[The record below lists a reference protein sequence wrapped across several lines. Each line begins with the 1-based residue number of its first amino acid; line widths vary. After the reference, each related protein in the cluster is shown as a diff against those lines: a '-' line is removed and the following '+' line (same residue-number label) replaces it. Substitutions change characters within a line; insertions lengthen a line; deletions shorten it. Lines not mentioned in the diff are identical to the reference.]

1 MCVRDDRS
9 NFSRFTPEKD
19 EDGSVLV
26 QASLIVPRRSSGKT
40 TLTPKGRSDSSR
52 SRLICRRT
60 NLAGRLAVPS
70 TRVHRRSRLRPPTPG
85 QRQIRYLRK
94 GSDEIPRVR
103 QSGVQSM
110 ILRLP
115 PSGRTRQPS
124 DARIDAAPAGSLR
137 SRGEQS
143 HGRRLMAG
151 SWRTRASAVGR
162 YDTSGRFRVMSSEAR
177 QPVVDALVED
187 RVRRRTRGG
196 RVRGPVCPTR
206 PCDPYDVGPL
216 CDR

>member
-9 NFSRFTPEKD
+9 NFSRFTLKRTRTVAC
-19 EDGSVLV
+19 SSR
-26 QASLIVPRRSSGKT
+26 QASIVPRRSGKT

-70 TRVHRRSRLRPPTPG
+70 TPSPPAFETAAANSGPAADPIPAERIG
-85 QRQIRYLRK
+85 C
-94 GSDEIPRVR
+94 EIPRVR

-124 DARIDAAPAGSLR
+124 DARIVLRAGGLVTIAR
-137 SRGEQS
+137 RAVTD
-143 HGRRLMAG
+143 GRPLMAD
-151 SWRTRASAVGR
+151 SRHSRNCCYVIRARAMLRDLLILRRAVPLVHLP
-162 YDTSGRFRVMSSEAR
+162 FRRQTQQNGPGAR
-177 QPVVDALVED
+177 PS
-187 RVRRRTRGG
+187 
-196 RVRGPVCPTR
+196 PS
-206 PCDPYDVGPL
+206 
-216 CDR
+216 